1 MSCEYA
7 RSNGYAFALEKFRA
21 KINEELEKAM
31 EQNKKY
37 DSGKP
42 EFWRAVG
49 KQDILLDLLGACGD
63 WIGQEHEK

>member
-31 EQNKKY
+31 EESKK
-37 DSGKP
+37 
-42 EFWRAVG
+42 V
-49 KQDILLDLLGACGD
+49 ILENLNFGGL
-63 WIGQEHEK
+63 